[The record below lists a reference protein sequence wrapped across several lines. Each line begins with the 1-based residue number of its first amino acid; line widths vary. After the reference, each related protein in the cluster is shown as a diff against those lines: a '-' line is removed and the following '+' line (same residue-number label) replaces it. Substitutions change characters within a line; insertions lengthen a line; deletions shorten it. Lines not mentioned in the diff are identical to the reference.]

1 MGEVFSKKYINYEHL
16 ILLMQNTIG
25 MLAQSFGIP
34 PQIASTAVNGVTRMF
49 LRKSTP
55 KAASGL
61 LTALP
66 KDVTDQFNDTD
77 KRNLTT
83 TQTNINRYDLLIQLS
98 GSTGIKD
105 IDKLDNLADAIL
117 DKIKKNA
124 RIDVSDGLDKQE
136 LFEAMKDLSKD
147 HPTQA

>member
-1 MGEVFSKKYINYEHL
+1 
-16 ILLMQNTIG
+16 
-25 MLAQSFGIP
+25 
-34 PQIASTAVNGVTRMF
+34 MF
-49 LRKSTP
+49 LQKSTP
-55 KAASGL
+55 KADSGL
-61 LTALP
+61 LIALP

-105 IDKLDNLADAIL
+105 IDKLDNIADAIL
-117 DKIKKNA
+117 DNIKKNA

-136 LFEAMKDLSKD
+136 LFEAMKDLFKD
-147 HPTQA
+147 HSTQV